1 MPWTTLATLNLE
13 AITAAVNRV
22 FESFTAPTWLSVE
35 QMGTHLADNQVVLE
49 YSPLW
54 LSDAGEII
62 GLGALA
68 IRESRGWIAAFGI
81 SPEFRN
87 QGLSHVLIEKVLKNA
102 VSLDLKTVQLEV
114 RTDNFSALS
123 TYGRAGF
130 HTRRSLCTWKLA
142 PESIF
147 GETVETTTD
156 LTACIVPYWQ
166 RESATLQRM
175 QDLQTLKIGEDALL
189 FRVRLADVSIHN
201 VTAKTPDLLLKLLSV
216 LQQRYPEQPL
226 RILNE
231 PVESPLSICLKS
243 WGWEEAVDQY
253 EMFWENKQCA
263 F

>member
-13 AITAAVNRV
+13 AITAAVNCV
-22 FESFTAPTWLSVE
+22 FESFMAPTWLSVE
-35 QMGTHLADNQVVLE
+35 QMGAHLADNQVVLE

-68 IRESRGWIAAFGI
+68 VRESRGWIAGFGI

-87 QGLSHVLIEKVLKNA
+87 QGLSHVLMEKVLQNA
-102 VSLDLKTVQLEV
+102 VPLDLKTVQLEV
-114 RTDNFSALS
+114 RMDNFSALS
-123 TYGRAGF
+123 TYGGAGF

-142 PESIF
+142 PDSLF
-147 GETVETTTD
+147 GETLETNVD
-156 LTACIVPYWQ
+156 LTACIVPCWQ
-166 RESATLQRM
+166 RETETLQRM
-175 QDLQTLKIGEDALL
+175 QDVQTLQISEDALL
-189 FRVRLADVSIHN
+189 FRVRSSDVSIHS
-201 VTAKTPDLLLKLLSV
+201 VTAKTPDLLIKLLSV
-216 LQQRYPEQPL
+216 LRQRYPEQPL

-231 PVESPLSICLKS
+231 PTESPLSICLKN
-243 WGWEEAVDQY
+243 WGWEEVVDQY

>member
-1 MPWTTLATLNLE
+1 MLWTTLATLNLE

-22 FESFTAPTWLSVE
+22 FESFMAPTWLSVE
-35 QMGTHLADNQVVLE
+35 QMSAHLADNQVVLE
-49 YSPLW
+49 HSPLW

-68 IRESRGWIAAFGI
+68 VREGRGWVAGFGI

-87 QGLSHVLIEKVLKNA
+87 QGLSHVLIEKVLQNA

-114 RTDNFSALS
+114 RTDNFSAIS

-142 PESIF
+142 PDSIV
-147 GETVETTTD
+147 GETVETNVD
-156 LTACIVPYWQ
+156 LTACIVPCWQ
-166 RESATLQRM
+166 RETATLQRM
-175 QDLQTLKIGEDALL
+175 QDLQTLQIGEDALL
-189 FRVRLADVSIHN
+189 FRVRPSDVSFHS
-201 VTAKTPDLLLKLLSV
+201 VTAKTPDLLIKLLSA